1 MNTRYSQ
8 GRNTVI
14 QPTFFI
20 HKEKAIML
28 KSNASHTVDA
38 IKVLIE
44 YLINNGVI
52 SQDDVYNNV
61 YDDLRK
67 DLTDII
73 HSALANQ

>member
-1 MNTRYSQ
+1 
-8 GRNTVI
+8 
-14 QPTFFI
+14 
-20 HKEKAIML
+20 ML

-44 YLINNGVI
+44 YFINNGVI

-67 DLTDII
+67 DLADII